1 MSCSPVVL
9 PPVKTIAVME
19 NSTGIEREP
28 PEMPDC
34 PDSDLLFKST
44 NGVMDPLG
52 REQVVV
58 NRALT
63 EPQQSLI
70 TEP

>member
-58 NRALT
+58 KRVLT
-63 EPQQSLI
+63 EP
-70 TEP
+70 